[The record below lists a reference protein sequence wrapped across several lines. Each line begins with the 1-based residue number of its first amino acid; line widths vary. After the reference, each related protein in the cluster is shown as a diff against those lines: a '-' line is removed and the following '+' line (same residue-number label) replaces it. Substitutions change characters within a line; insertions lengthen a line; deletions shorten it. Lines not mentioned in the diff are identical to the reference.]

1 MNKIIKTTKKECQ
14 ISQCIYIF
22 FFFRKLV
29 SLSLLSKNIK
39 NGKIA
44 IKYQILK
51 TTSNIYPNIIIKKQ
65 KTPIGVFCF
74 FIFR

>member
-1 MNKIIKTTKKECQ
+1 MNKIIKTNKKECQ

-22 FFFRKLV
+22 FFFRKFV
-29 SLSLLSKNIK
+29 NLSLLSKNIK

-51 TTSNIYPNIIIKKQ
+51 KTSNIYPNIIIKNK
-65 KTPIGVFCF
+65 KHP
-74 FIFR
+74 